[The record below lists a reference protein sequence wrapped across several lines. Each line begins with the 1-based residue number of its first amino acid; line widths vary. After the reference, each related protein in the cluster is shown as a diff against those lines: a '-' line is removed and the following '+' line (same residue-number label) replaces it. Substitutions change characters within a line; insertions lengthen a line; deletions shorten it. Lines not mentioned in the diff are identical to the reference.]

1 MDKDDRIS
9 HLLEAFQ
16 ECERR
21 GQQARLLL
29 ETRNGHRFVSLSV
42 EMPREEVPREDRR
55 RKSPSTLRRDRDRRK
70 AFLSRKELS
79 MSWQPTTAPTST
91 PAPKNQDQ
99 SEPASLEATNQNQ
112 CAADSQPLV
121 DNSADEDLGQISS
134 HNTQKDYLDEKQI
147 EPLKDLLKN
156 WVNQVRESLKT
167 EKPNNIKDTHDDEQC
182 REDDNIEAAKIWAK
196 KQKQSCLEKQ

>member
-1 MDKDDRIS
+1 
-9 HLLEAFQ
+9 
-16 ECERR
+16 
-21 GQQARLLL
+21 
-29 ETRNGHRFVSLSV
+29 
-42 EMPREEVPREDRR
+42 
-55 RKSPSTLRRDRDRRK
+55 
-70 AFLSRKELS
+70 

-156 WVNQVRESLKT
+156 WVNQVQESIKS
-167 EKPNNIKDTHDDEQC
+167 ENPNNIKDTHDDEQC
-182 REDDNIEAAKIWAK
+182 NDDNIEAAKIWAK
-196 KQKQSCLEKQ
+196 KQKQSCLEKQYAWAFLVEWSGYFAWFFHRVIIYSPPGGYDRE